1 MNAGLG
7 HTKTVPSPSNENIV
21 NLNFWKMGKISQG
34 ILGGFSGK
42 VGNVIGGNWKGIDY
56 MRIKPANVA
65 NPQTE
70 GQVDQRSKF
79 STVLQFLQP
88 MKDFIKVGFK
98 NYAIKMTQ
106 FNNAMSYNLKNAV
119 IGSYPNYSIDYANA
133 LISRGSLA
141 GVLNGAA
148 ASSVTGSVDFIW
160 SDNSN
165 VGNAQPTDKVMVL
178 AYNKSKDVAIFIT
191 DGAVRTAEAQ
201 SLTVPNDFSGD
212 SVECFI
218 AFISEDGLSVAN
230 SKYVGSVTVA

>member
-1 MNAGLG
+1 
-7 HTKTVPSPSNENIV
+7 
-21 NLNFWKMGKISQG
+21 MGKINQG

-56 MRIKPANVA
+56 MRVKPASVA

-70 GQVDQRSKF
+70 GQVDQRTKF

-88 MKDFIKVGFK
+88 IKDFVKVGYK

-106 FNNAMSYNLKNAV
+106 FNSAMSYILKNAV
-119 IGSYPNYSIDYANA
+119 TGVYPDYSIDYANA

-148 ASSVTGSVDFIW
+148 ASSTKGTVDFTW
-160 SDNSN
+160 DDNSGD
-165 VGNAQPTDKVMVL
+165 GNAQATDKALIL
-178 AYNKSKDVAIFIT
+178 AYNKTNGGAIFVT
-191 DGAVRTAEAQ
+191 DGAVRTAGTQ
-201 SLTVPNDFSGD
+201 TLTVPDDFSGD
-212 SVECFI
+212 TVECFI